1 MEARAGAEGGDV
13 KRIQAAIIRDG
24 AGFVRDEVRL
34 LLLEDLV
41 TRHRFLCSD
50 GIWRE
55 AEAGARPS
63 MPEDVEIGIGIPSAA
78 VEEIAAAIYEFHGT
92 ATHGATEAKVLR
104 EALDVERA
112 RVDAVLARV
121 IPR

>member
-1 MEARAGAEGGDV
+1 M
-13 KRIQAAIIRDG
+13 KRIQAMIVRDA
-24 AGFVRDEVRL
+24 AGFARDEVRL

-41 TRHRFLCSD
+41 TRHLFLCSD

-55 AEAGARPS
+55 AEAGERPS
-63 MPEDVEIGIGIPSAA
+63 MPEDVEMGIALPASA
-78 VEEIAAAIYEFHGT
+78 VEELAGAIEDFRGQ

-104 EALDVERA
+104 EALQVERD